1 MRVFGKQI
9 SKYQFSDPLCNK
21 YLKIGTNSYFPSE
34 DGPSRVF
41 PSKLV
46 KKGKVMGFLLLKKSQ
61 KIDFPLCEKIQYWY

>member
-1 MRVFGKQI
+1 MGVFVEQI
-9 SKYQFSDPLCNK
+9 LKYQFSDPLCKK

-46 KKGKVMGFLLLKKSQ
+46 KK
-61 KIDFPLCEKIQYWY
+61 C

>member
-1 MRVFGKQI
+1 MGVFGKQM
-9 SKYQFSDPLCNK
+9 SKYRFSDTLCKK

-46 KKGKVMGFLLLKKSQ
+46 KK
-61 KIDFPLCEKIQYWY
+61 C

>member
-1 MRVFGKQI
+1 MGVFGKQI
-9 SKYQFSDPLCNK
+9 SKYRFSDPLCKK

-46 KKGKVMGFLLLKKSQ
+46 KKWQSYERF
-61 KIDFPLCEKIQYWY
+61 C